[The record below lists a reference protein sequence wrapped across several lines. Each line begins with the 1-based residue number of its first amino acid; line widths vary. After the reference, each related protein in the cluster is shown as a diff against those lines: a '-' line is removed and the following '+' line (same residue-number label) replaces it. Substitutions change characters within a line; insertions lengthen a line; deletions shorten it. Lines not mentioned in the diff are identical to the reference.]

1 MADDL
6 EQYGQWLEALGAD
19 VLGLCE
25 ELTAAGP
32 EPVEARSLQVGVVN
46 LVLASLD
53 FLPDGVEELGY
64 LSDAFVLRVAC
75 ALAVR
80 EGAAGAVAC
89 RLAREADGVSSFLG
103 ADYAK
108 LVTQVRLA
116 RHNPVRGR
124 TVDAIAADQ
133 DVQRAFFGE
142 VIQWAGVYRAPLWV
156 REPRTLLKLRAFF
169 KTRLA

>member
-89 RLAREADGVSSFLG
+89 RLAREADGVARSLEPIMPSWSRRFGWRGTTRCEDGQSTRSQRTKMSNVLFL
-103 ADYAK
+103 AK
-108 LVTQVRLA
+108 
-116 RHNPVRGR
+116 
-124 TVDAIAADQ
+124 
-133 DVQRAFFGE
+133 
-142 VIQWAGVYRAPLWV
+142 
-156 REPRTLLKLRAFF
+156 
-169 KTRLA
+169 